1 MEAVVFQPQTYAQV
15 SLLQD
20 LAKAMRIPVTLFSTM
35 KSRQKAALLAEM
47 QAAGAQARQ
56 IESGEI
62 EGISFDQLLNELDC
76 NKN

>member
-47 QAAGAQARQ
+47 QTAGAQAQQ
-56 IESGEI
+56 IASGEVD
-62 EGISFDQLLNELDC
+62 GISFDQLLNELDWF
-76 NKN
+76 